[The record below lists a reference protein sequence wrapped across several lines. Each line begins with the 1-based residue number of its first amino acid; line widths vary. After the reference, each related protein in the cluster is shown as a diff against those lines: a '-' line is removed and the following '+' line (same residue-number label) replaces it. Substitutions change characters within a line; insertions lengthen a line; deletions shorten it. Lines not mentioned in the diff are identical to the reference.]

1 MGWYTKVQMEFAYV
15 KLIQKSGEKSKK
27 SIQLLKDKKNVKK
40 NHMNKTSIALLSVF
54 LLASRAIELFEYLLL
69 DTSLHIRTISKNIF
83 CGKAHKQLPAR
94 RNTWNNW
101 LQQVKQTLTRLRFSR
116 LRKRSLGEKSSS

>member
-69 DTSLHIRTISKNIF
+69 DTSYILELYQKIFSVEKPINNYLPEETLGTIG
-83 CGKAHKQLPAR
+83 C
-94 RNTWNNW
+94 
-101 LQQVKQTLTRLRFSR
+101 SR
-116 LRKRSLGEKSSS
+116 